1 MGKVC
6 FIKGTNTPPETLLDA
21 AVPFLCSIIGSQHPE
36 ESLSTL
42 SHDQKPERCFQHE
55 PAPKRK
61 AQQTAEA
68 FSLTAL
74 TKGEQQNPGSL
85 LPLPGSEKGISSS
98 RRRSRAHSRR
108 SAAQRRAVRMRHGE
122 EWLQE
127 MWAKRCSVHELQ
139 GIGTGKNPT

>member
-21 AVPFLCSIIGSQHPE
+21 AVPFLCSTIGSQHPE
-36 ESLSTL
+36 ESLSAL
-42 SHDQKPERCFQHE
+42 SHDQKPESYFQHE
-55 PAPKRK
+55 PALKRK

-85 LPLPGSEKGISSS
+85 LPLPGSEKGTISSRRRS

-108 SAAQRRAVRMRHGE
+108 SAAQRRARGGMAPGDV
-122 EWLQE
+122 
-127 MWAKRCSVHELQ
+127 AKCCSVHELK